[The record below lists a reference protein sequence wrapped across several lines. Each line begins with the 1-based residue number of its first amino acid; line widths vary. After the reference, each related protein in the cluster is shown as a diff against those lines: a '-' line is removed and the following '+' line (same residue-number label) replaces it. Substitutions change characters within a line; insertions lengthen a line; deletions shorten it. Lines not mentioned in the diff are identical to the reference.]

1 MGKDSSDEHD
11 HVAGRALEQGQA
23 LQSRARHHT
32 GRARIAQPAGADQR
46 LARGP
51 VGRAMT
57 PTSSAAGATA

>member
-32 GRARIAQPAGADQR
+32 SRARIARRPGGTGDDTYFFGRGHHR
-46 LARGP
+46 LTDP
-51 VGRAMT
+51 
-57 PTSSAAGATA
+57 